1 LQKYSKVSE
10 LSTALMTNTMDKQK
24 SYTGSSSN
32 KAEME
37 KMFDSISGKYDFLNH
52 FLSLNIDK
60 NWRRKAVD
68 ELESIQPKKILDMA
82 TGTADLAMEANR
94 LGPDM
99 IVGIDLSENML
110 AVGREKLKKKG
121 WSHISLEKGD
131 SENIHYDEHS
141 FDACTVGFGVRNFE
155 NLDLGI
161 SEIYRVLKPGGK
173 LVVLEFS
180 KPDKFPVKQ
189 LYKIYSDGLMP
200 LWGKLFSGSKSAY
213 TYLPESVKKFP
224 DGQKFLNFM
233 TNCGF
238 VDTKQ
243 RRLSFGI
250 CSIYS
255 GTKQG

>member
-1 LQKYSKVSE
+1 
-10 LSTALMTNTMDKQK
+10 LSTSSTTNKNEQSTIYK
-24 SYTGSSSN
+24 GSSSN

-37 KMFDSISGKYDFLNH
+37 QMFDSISGKYDFLNH

-60 NWRRKAVD
+60 KWRRKTID
-68 ELESIQPKKILDMA
+68 ELESLKPKTILDMA
-82 TGTADLAMEANR
+82 TGTGDLAMEANR
-94 LGPDM
+94 LTPDK
-99 IVGIDLSENML
+99 IIGIDLSEKML
-110 AVGREKLKKKG
+110 AAGRAKIQKKG
-121 WSHISLEKGD
+121 WEHISLEKGD
-131 SENIHYDEHS
+131 SENIHYEENT

-155 NLDLGI
+155 NLDLGL
-161 SEIYRVLKPGGK
+161 SELLRVLRPGGK

-189 LYKIYSDGLMP
+189 AYKLYSDGILP

-224 DGQKFLNFM
+224 DGQNFLDHM
-233 TNCGF
+233 KKCGF

-250 CSIYS
+250 CSIYT